1 MIPVLAIGLMLSIT
15 TPSLPAPPAIT
26 MSKSAPEM
34 SAPVLLYNG
43 KYALPGQREFT
54 LCVLKRESNNHWF
67 STNRSGGY
75 AGGFQF
81 SYALT
86 KGASWM
92 IEPEL
97 ITMFGKTTGH
107 DIAVTLRKTPMQKW
121 GPFYQHMA
129 FATVLNWN
137 GKNSGA
143 RHWAGGRWT
152 CTP

>member
-1 MIPVLAIGLMLSIT
+1 MIPVLAIGLMLSVA
-15 TPSLPAPPAIT
+15 TPSLPSPPAVT
-26 MSKSAPEM
+26 TSKTAPEM
-34 SAPVLLYNG
+34 SAPVLLYHG
-43 KYALPGQREFT
+43 KYALPNQKEFT

-86 KGASWM
+86 KGSTWM

-97 ITMFGKTTGH
+97 KTMFGNKAGH

-129 FATVLNWN
+129 FATVLNWS
-137 GKNSGA
+137 KPNSGA